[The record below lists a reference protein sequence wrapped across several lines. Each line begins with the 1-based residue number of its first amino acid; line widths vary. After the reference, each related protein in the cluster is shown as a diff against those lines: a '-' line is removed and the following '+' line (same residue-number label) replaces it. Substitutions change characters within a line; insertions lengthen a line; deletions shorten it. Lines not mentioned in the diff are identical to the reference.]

1 MISNAGNLLRT
12 SLLVS
17 LLAGLLLTAS
27 GPARADSIS
36 SERALLDRVDE
47 SPGTASAPKSFAS
60 VLADDQIPFID
71 GERALLNDRPLVDT
85 RPRPRD
91 AAGAASSGAAFPD
104 EADPLLH
111 HAAP

>member
-12 SLLVS
+12 SFLVT

-27 GPARADSIS
+27 GPVRADSITP
-36 SERALLDRVDE
+36 ERALLDRVD
-47 SPGTASAPKSFAS
+47 SPGTASAPNSVAS
-60 VLADDQIPFID
+60 AVADEEVPFVD
-71 GERALLNDRPLVDT
+71 GERALLNGRPLVDT
-85 RPRPRD
+85 RHRSPD
-91 AAGAASSGAAFPD
+91 APGAASSGAPFPD

>member
-17 LLAGLLLTAS
+17 LLAGLLVTAS

-36 SERALLDRVDE
+36 PERALLDRVDE
-47 SPGTASAPKSFAS
+47 SPGAASAPKNFAS
-60 VLADDQIPFID
+60 VLADEQIPFID
-71 GERALLNDRPLVDT
+71 GERALLNDGPLVDT
-85 RPRPRD
+85 RPRPPQ
-91 AAGAASSGAAFPD
+91 AAVATSSAAPFPD

-111 HAAP
+111 HAGP